1 MIKIALGNLS
11 IDEMQERS
19 GVTFP
24 DELIDYM
31 SERRQQKAENIA
43 VGMWHCFDIPF
54 ILVCGDKET
63 VDEIYKHLKPLSSE
77 FKEEMRIVV
86 D

>member
-1 MIKIALGNLS
+1 MNINLGNLG
-11 IDEMQERS
+11 IDEMQKRS

-24 DELIDYM
+24 DELIEYM

-54 ILVCGDKET
+54 TLVCGDKET
-63 VDEIYKHLKPLSSE
+63 ATEIYKHLQPLSGE
-77 FKEEMRIVV
+77 FKEAMQIAIN
-86 D
+86 